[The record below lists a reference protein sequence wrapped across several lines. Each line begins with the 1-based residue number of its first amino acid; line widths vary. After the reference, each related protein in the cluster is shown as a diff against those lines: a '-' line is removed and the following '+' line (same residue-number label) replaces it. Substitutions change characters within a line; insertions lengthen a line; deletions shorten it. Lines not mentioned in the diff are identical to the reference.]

1 MYCCKKFN
9 MKQVYKVKSE
19 SLHLLP
25 KIFWWGQGEYF
36 YSERL
41 AFEEREIHGDGR
53 YRSHST
59 NSSI

>member
-1 MYCCKKFN
+1 

-19 SLHLLP
+19 NLYLLP
-25 KIFWWGQGEYF
+25 KIFWWGWGEYY

-41 AFEEREIHGDGR
+41 ALEERETHGDGR

-59 NSSI
+59 NSVI